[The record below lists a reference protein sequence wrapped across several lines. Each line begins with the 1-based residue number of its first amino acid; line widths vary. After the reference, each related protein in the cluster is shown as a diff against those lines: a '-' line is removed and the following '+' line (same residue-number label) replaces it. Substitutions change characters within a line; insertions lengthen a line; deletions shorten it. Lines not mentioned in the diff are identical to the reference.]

1 MKNIIFPSEPFT
13 QEKMDDLLVQL
24 RQSLESN
31 FHLLDTSEKQLAA
44 FQKYITVFHPHFIVW
59 LSAMQNSCITVTGK
73 NAASENILL
82 EIGEDH
88 QLMLWDFMRQFQIS
102 LVLPNT
108 RQYIKLLPTIK
119 LINMTMKLGVE
130 HKNATGP
137 ALVIFLLEEMSKTF
151 IPWMEKVA
159 REHGATDFTYT
170 EAHGEADVPHA
181 DLARDAF
188 WAEYA
193 LYKNHIHFFDRV
205 KLTFQNVED
214 LLYSIFSAD

>member
-1 MKNIIFPSEPFT
+1 MKNIVFPSAPFT

-31 FHLLDTSEKQLAA
+31 LALLDTYEKQLAA
-44 FQKYITVFHPHFIVW
+44 FQKYITAFHPHFIVW
-59 LSAMQNSCITVTGK
+59 LSAMQNSCVTVTGK
-73 NAASENILL
+73 DAASENILL
-82 EIGEDH
+82 EISEDH
-88 QLMLWDFMRQFQIS
+88 QSMLWDFMRQFQIDIM
-102 LVLPNT
+102 PNA
-108 RQYIKLLPTIK
+108 RNYIKLLPTIK

-137 ALVIFLLEEMSKTF
+137 ALVIFLLEEMSKIF
-151 IPWMEKVA
+151 IPWMAEIAK
-159 REHGATDFTYT
+159 EHRATDFTYT
-170 EAHGEADVPHA
+170 ETHGEADVRHV

-193 LYKNHIHFFDRV
+193 LYENHIHTFDRV